1 MINVLNCSKHAGFIR
16 ALYGGGSLKPL
27 SKTVFARER
36 ASSNKEPGSIK
47 GGFIAGNGSLVNT

>member
-1 MINVLNCSKHAGFIR
+1 VEYECVSRRYIH

-47 GGFIAGNGSLVNT
+47 GLFIAGNGSLLNT